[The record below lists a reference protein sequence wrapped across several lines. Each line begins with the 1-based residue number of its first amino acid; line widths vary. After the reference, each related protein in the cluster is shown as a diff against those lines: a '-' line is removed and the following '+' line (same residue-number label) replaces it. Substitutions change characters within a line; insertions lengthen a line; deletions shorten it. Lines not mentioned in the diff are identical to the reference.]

1 MLPLVQSATAN
12 ERLSE
17 RERLRSLAA
26 VIAGSFGIG
35 LLVGAAIPLIA
46 LRLEA
51 QGVDATWIGINTAMF
66 PLALLCVGPFLP
78 RAIQRLGP
86 LASMYVGIAVFAATM
101 LLFPLIEN
109 YWVWCGLRF
118 VVGIAGGIHWVAS
131 ETWMNLLASERN
143 RGRVMAVYATVMAAG
158 FTVGPLV
165 TGWIGISGWLPFLAT
180 FAAALLTAL
189 PLPLAHGVAPVL
201 PAHGHIGLARA
212 LRAAPLI
219 MAAALAGGAIDA
231 SLFSLLPIY
240 GLRVGMEEWEAVTM
254 LSVFIS
260 GSLVLQ
266 WPLGWL
272 ADRTDRVA
280 VLRGAAIVG
289 ALGALALP
297 LTLGSG
303 PLLWAVLFLLG
314 GTILGIYTL
323 SLGLLGGHF
332 PPGALAA
339 ANTAFVMV
347 YEFGSGAGP
356 VLAGGLMDLWSED
369 GLLAVAFLAAVL
381 FLLADWRLRRR

>member
-1 MLPLVQSATAN
+1 VIEPTPALATDLT
-12 ERLSE
+12 ERQ
-17 RERLRSLAA
+17 RWRSLAA
-26 VIAGSFGIG
+26 VIVGSFGVG

-66 PLALLCVGPFLP
+66 PLALLCVGPLLP
-78 RAIQRLGP
+78 RAIAHLGP
-86 LASMYVGIAVFAATM
+86 LRSMYLGIAVFAATM

-109 YWVWCGLRF
+109 YWAWCALRF

-131 ETWMNLLASERN
+131 ETWMNLLASPRN

-165 TGWIGISGWLPFLAT
+165 TGWIGIHGWLPFLAT
-180 FAAALLTAL
+180 FAAALLSVL

-201 PAHGHIGLARA
+201 PAHGRIGLGSAF
-212 LRAAPLI
+212 RAAPLI
-219 MAAALAGGAIDA
+219 MAAALAGGVIDA

-240 GLRVGMEEWEAVTM
+240 GLRAGMEEWEAVAM
-254 LSVFIS
+254 LSVFIA

-272 ADRTDRVA
+272 ADHTDRSA

-289 ALGALALP
+289 AMGALAVP

-303 PLLWAVLFLLG
+303 ALLWAVLFLLG
-314 GTILGIYTL
+314 GTILGVYSL
-323 SLGLLGGHF
+323 SLGLLGDRF

-339 ANTAFVMV
+339 ANTAFVMI
-347 YEFGSGAGP
+347 YEFGSGVGP
-356 VLAGGLMDLWSED
+356 VLAGGLMDLWHAD
-369 GLLAVAFLAAVL
+369 GLLAVAFAAAVL